1 MENAVLEE
9 LKMFHQALRMYR
21 KQEWEKAEL
30 QIYNLQRMA
39 PESKLY
45 QVYADRIAYFR
56 KQPPA
61 ADWDG
66 VFVFETK

>member
-1 MENAVLEE
+1 
-9 LKMFHQALRMYR
+9 MYR

-45 QVYADRIAYFR
+45 KVYADRIAYFR